1 MIDGWWVSWCFSI
14 FFRIWWILMVSSFFG
29 WVFLP
34 NSFEGKQQ
42 GWGLCLQCTGMIPQ
56 GMQGK
61 ASFYA
66 LQSRMRMMM
75 MTMMMMIIIIVIIVI
90 IITIIIIIYYY
101 YLLLLLL
108 IISTTMSIMIA
119 TQFLL
124 CFGSH
129 GHRAWRRV
137 FPLWRKKRKNA
148 WGLSPFWSVEPLK
161 MPLWV
166 LTGIWGFIGQF
177 LQ

>member
-1 MIDGWWVSWCFSI
+1 
-14 FFRIWWILMVSSFFG
+14 MVSRWVDDRWLVSFMMFFDFLQDLMNLDG
-29 WVFLP
+29 LQLLVEFFLP

-42 GWGLCLQCTGMIPQ
+42 GWGSCLQCTGMIPQ

-66 LQSRMRMMM
+66 LQSRVM
-75 MTMMMMIIIIVIIVI
+75 MMMMIDD
-90 IITIIIIIYYY
+90 YYY

-108 IISTTMSIMIA
+108 IISTTTSIMIA

-129 GHRAWRRV
+129 IHRAWRRV

-177 LQ
+177 VQ